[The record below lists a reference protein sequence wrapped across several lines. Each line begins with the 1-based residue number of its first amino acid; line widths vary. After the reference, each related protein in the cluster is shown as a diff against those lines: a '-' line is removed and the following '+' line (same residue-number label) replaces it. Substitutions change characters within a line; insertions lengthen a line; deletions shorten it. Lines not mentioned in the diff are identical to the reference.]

1 MLACHS
7 HDAEYPDDDWNLY
20 SQIDPNQFTALNVS
34 RPAEAIGIFK
44 PFVRRL
50 EEQPS
55 ITSDGDPEII
65 VMVTFTSPV
74 NLRKIMVIGGG
85 DPMLN
90 HPRQLKCY
98 VNQTNFDFQS
108 TTTVR
113 PSQEFNLVINEEG
126 TIENLAQIHTFTNVN
141 SIVFFFPTNHGNVDQ
156 TIIRYI
162 GMQGDHTHYRREAV
176 HTEYE
181 LLCSGQDSIENLGEH
196 SAHNHE
202 HSHSHGHD
210 HDHSH

>member
-1 MLACHS
+1 M
-7 HDAEYPDDDWNLY
+7 
-20 SQIDPNQFTALNVS
+20 NVS